1 MIIYHIYVKIC
12 SCSSKQKLLGT
23 KWHQWGICHILA
35 LVCESY
41 ATCHLLPEPTK
52 IHGQQTYSRKPKP
65 LHTYIP
71 LKYWQFVDQDISIFN
86 NWKVAVLNAWQQNH
100 SPAKCFA
107 NYLYLF
113 GDFLN
118 FQKTCLKSN
127 SCGAAWWTYQFLVYP
142 REVRV

>member
-1 MIIYHIYVKIC
+1 MD
-12 SCSSKQKLLGT
+12 SKPT
-23 KWHQWGICHILA
+23 
-35 LVCESY
+35 
-41 ATCHLLPEPTK
+41 PENQSP
-52 IHGQQTYSRKPKP
+52 
-65 LHTYIP
+65 YIP

-118 FQKTCLKSN
+118 FTENML
-127 SCGAAWWTYQFLVYP
+127 
-142 REVRV
+142 EI